1 MKKILGYGYKLSKE
15 KLNDAMLNYTPDKN
29 YQDAF
34 HKTRNEVLLAIS
46 YDRKEGIIGKTAK
59 PQIFRVVVEIEENV

>member
-15 KLNDAMLNYTPDKN
+15 KLNEALLNYTADHN
-29 YQDAF
+29 YKDAF
-34 HKTRNEVLLAIS
+34 HKTRKEVQLAID

-59 PQIFRVVVEIEENV
+59 PLIFMVVVEIEENV